1 MQNLHEDKK
10 RLGTIQE
17 ERMNTDDSFSSE
29 NTTRRLVGIESTD
42 RLTSNSIDK
51 LSNKP
56 ALLKSYL
63 DASIG
68 HTFSEL
74 MFRLTH
80 EIYTEEKASNLWHQ
94 IVTHRENLKIKLN
107 RDVGMLVASLDY
119 LSNISGDIS
128 SPKIMGDLRIEEAAE
143 MATRDS
149 LTGLYLRGVFD
160 FMLDQMVSEHHRYSK
175 NISLLMLDIDD
186 FKQVNDVH
194 GHQAGDKVL
203 REMGKILMKTIR
215 DADFP
220 ARYGGEEIVIIFP
233 ETAIGPAALM
243 AERLRSEVQRY
254 FSDCG
259 PGITVSI
266 GVSCIR
272 KPDVTTASE
281 LVRQADKAMYK
292 VKHSGKNRVGKNA

>member
-1 MQNLHEDKK
+1 
-10 RLGTIQE
+10 
-17 ERMNTDDSFSSE
+17 MNTDDSFSGE
-29 NTTRRLVGIESTD
+29 KTTRRLVDIESTD
-42 RLTSNSIDK
+42 RLTSDSIDK

-56 ALLKSYL
+56 ALLKRYL

-68 HTFSEL
+68 NTFSEL

-80 EIYTEEKASNLWHQ
+80 EIYTEKKASHLWHK
-94 IVTHRENLKIKLN
+94 IVTHRESLKKQLN
-107 RDVGMLVASLDY
+107 RDVGVLVAALDY
-119 LSNISGDIS
+119 LSNISEDIS

-160 FMLDQMVSEHHRYSK
+160 FMLEQMVSEHRRYSK
-175 NISLLMLDIDD
+175 SLSLLMLDIDD
-186 FKQVNDVH
+186 FKQLNDVH
-194 GHQAGDKVL
+194 GHQAGDEVL
-203 REMGKILMKTIR
+203 REMGKILMQTIR

-233 ETAIGPAALM
+233 ETAIDPAAVM
-243 AERLRSEVQRY
+243 AERLRVEVHRY

-259 PGITVSI
+259 PSITVSI

-272 KPDVTTASE
+272 EPDVTTASE

-292 VKHSGKNRVGKNA
+292 VKRSGKNRVGKNA

>member
-1 MQNLHEDKK
+1 
-10 RLGTIQE
+10 
-17 ERMNTDDSFSSE
+17 MNTDDSFSDE
-29 NTTRRLVGIESTD
+29 NTTRRLVDIESTD
-42 RLTSNSIDK
+42 RLTSESIDK

-68 HTFSEL
+68 NTFSEL

-80 EIYTEEKASNLWHQ
+80 EIYTEKRASNLWHE
-94 IVTHRENLKIKLN
+94 IVTHRENLKKILN
-107 RDVGMLVASLDY
+107 RDMGMLVAALDY

-143 MATRDS
+143 MATRDT

-160 FMLDQMVSEHHRYSK
+160 FMLAQMVSEHRRYNK
-175 NISLLMLDIDD
+175 SLSMLMLDIDD
-186 FKQVNDVH
+186 FKRVNDDH
-194 GHQAGDKVL
+194 GHQAGDEVL
-203 REMGKILMKTIR
+203 RKMGEILMKTIR

-233 ETAIGPAALM
+233 ETEIDPAAEM
-243 AERLRSEVQRY
+243 AERLRAEVHRY

-259 PGITVSI
+259 PSITVSL
-266 GVSCIR
+266 GVSCLR
-272 KPDVTTASE
+272 NPDVITASE
-281 LVRQADKAMYK
+281 LVRQADMAMYK
-292 VKHSGKNRVGKNA
+292 VKRSGKNRVGKNT

>member
-1 MQNLHEDKK
+1 
-10 RLGTIQE
+10 
-17 ERMNTDDSFSSE
+17 MNTDDSFSDE
-29 NTTRRLVGIESTD
+29 NTTRRLVDIESTD
-42 RLTSNSIDK
+42 RITSDSIDK
-51 LSNKP
+51 LSHKP

-68 HTFSEL
+68 NTFSEL

-80 EIYTEEKASNLWHQ
+80 EIYTEKKASNLWHK
-94 IVTHRENLKIKLN
+94 IVTHRESLQKQLN
-107 RDVGMLVASLDY
+107 RDMGMLVAALDY

-128 SPKIMGDLRIEEAAE
+128 SPKIMGDLRIEEAAV

-160 FMLDQMVSEHHRYSK
+160 FMLEQMVSEHRRYTKSL
-175 NISLLMLDIDD
+175 SLLMLDIDD

-194 GHQAGDKVL
+194 GHQTGDQVL
-203 REMGKILMKTIR
+203 REVGEIIIKTIR

-220 ARYGGEEIVIIFP
+220 ARYGGEEIVVIFP
-233 ETAIGPAALM
+233 ETAIDPAAVI
-243 AERLRSEVQRY
+243 AERLRAEVHRY

-259 PGITVSI
+259 PSITVSI

-272 KPDVTTASE
+272 NPDVITASE
-281 LVRQADKAMYK
+281 LVRQADQAMYK
-292 VKHSGKNRVGKNA
+292 VKHSGKNRVGKIT